1 MSDPVYCYPPDHL
14 VLRNKLNIRDAA
26 TLDRAEFRLV
36 SLRMRAGIPQGDFD
50 LNHLKAIHGHLFQDV
65 YEWAGQIRTVEISKD
80 RHQFQTRRFIEIG
93 MADVHKRITAAR
105 YFQGLGP
112 DDFAKKIG
120 KIIGDI
126 NYVHPFREGNGRTQL
141 QYLKQLASRAGHR
154 LDLQKIDRDRW
165 MEASRQS
172 HGGNYDGMSQSIRDA
187 LVPDRS
193 RFQSQ
198 TRDRGDDRGR

>member
-36 SLRMRAGIPQGDFD
+36 SLRMRAGIPQGNFD

-65 YEWAGQIRTVEISKD
+65 YEWAGQIRTVEISKGG
-80 RHQFQTRRFIEIG
+80 HQFQPRQYIETG
-93 MADVHKRITAAR
+93 MADVHKRIKAAG
-105 YFQGLGP
+105 YLQGLKP
-112 DDFAKKIG
+112 DEFAKQAG
-120 KIIGDI
+120 KIVGDT

-141 QYLKQLASRAGHR
+141 QYLKQLANRAGHG

-172 HGGNYDGMSQSIRDA
+172 HVGNYDGMSQSIRDA
-187 LVPDRS
+187 LVPERS
-193 RFQSQ
+193 RFQSR